1 MKRSILFGSLL
12 GIVLAWVFLTPA
24 GVSADAGWSC
34 PAGTTLSWTDNDIP
48 DETFSFTV
56 PNSPWN
62 LIAAKAGTGHQVFG
76 DGTVGLNNQTFTIT
90 GRNAISHIDYC
101 KVTTVTPTTT
111 EVPPS
116 TSTTTTTTT
125 PPSTSSPTST
135 SSTSHDV
142 HALRRRR
149 LFPRARL
156 RLHRRR
162 APRPHP
168 CRPQRSPYLDAPDD
182 VAAWSTTTPP
192 TTAPP
197 ETTTTHVDPTTSS
210 TTSPPTVP
218 TTTEPPTE
226 TTTTTNTTPTTTEPC
241 NNDDCL
247 ADTGGDPRVT
257 ITLAL
262 ILLGLGGAATV
273 VAARR

>member
-116 TSTTTTTTT
+116 STTTTTTN
-125 PPSTSSPTST
+125 PHHYDHDIAPDHLVYGRHLDVSPC
-135 SSTSHDV
+135 DV
-142 HALRRRR
+142 RR

-168 CRPQRSPYLDAPDD
+168 YRPQLLHRRRLQPRRRPCRRRLPRRLQRRQPQPPCRRMRRRPPTAPNHNHD
-182 VAAWSTTTPP
+182 VAVCATG
-192 TTAPP
+192 
-197 ETTTTHVDPTTSS
+197 
-210 TTSPPTVP
+210 
-218 TTTEPPTE
+218 
-226 TTTTTNTTPTTTEPC
+226 PC
-241 NNDDCL
+241 R
-247 ADTGGDPRVT
+247 GS
-257 ITLAL
+257 
-262 ILLGLGGAATV
+262 
-273 VAARR
+273 